1 MNKYREFGRKK
12 KRINALIIFFVLF
25 ENNEI
30 IQRGN
35 ILNFPMCKE
44 KFEEK
49 NFNMKKKKFFHL
61 LQYLFIFLNYL
72 FMNFKAKNSK
82 NLITNRKKLE

>member
-12 KRINALIIFFVLF
+12 KRIYALINFFVVF

-30 IQRGN
+30 IQRRN

-44 KFEEK
+44 KFEET

-61 LQYLFIFLNYL
+61 LQYLFIFFKLFVHEFQSKKFKKLNY
-72 FMNFKAKNSK
+72 
-82 NLITNRKKLE
+82 